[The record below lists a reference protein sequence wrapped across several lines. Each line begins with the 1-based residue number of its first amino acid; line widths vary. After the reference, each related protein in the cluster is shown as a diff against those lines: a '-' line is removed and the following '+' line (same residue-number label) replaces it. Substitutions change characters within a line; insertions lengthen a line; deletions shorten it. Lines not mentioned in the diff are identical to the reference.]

1 MKKDNLNII
10 ERVKAPTP
18 KWFKIVRTIG
28 ITLTAVGGAILAAP
42 VAIPATVITV
52 AGYLALG
59 GTIATAVAQTA
70 IQTEENEN
78 SKTQSVVNSS
88 ENSEK

>member
-1 MKKDNLNII
+1 MKSNSLNLV

-18 KWFKIVRTIG
+18 KWFKIIRTIG

-42 VAIPATVITV
+42 VTIPTTIVTV

-70 IQTEENEN
+70 IQVEESNDTETKTETNKVENE
-78 SKTQSVVNSS
+78 
-88 ENSEK
+88 

>member
-1 MKKDNLNII
+1 MKNNNLNLV

-42 VAIPATVITV
+42 VAIPATIVTV

-70 IQTEENEN
+70 IQAEESNNHEN
-78 SKTQSVVNSS
+78 KDET
-88 ENSEK
+88 KKH

>member
-1 MKKDNLNII
+1 MKNDNLNIV

-42 VAIPATVITV
+42 VAIPATIVTI
-52 AGYLALG
+52 AGYLTLG

-70 IQTEENEN
+70 IQAEE
-78 SKTQSVVNSS
+78 S
-88 ENSEK
+88 EQKQDYEK

>member
-1 MKKDNLNII
+1 MKNDNLNIV

-42 VAIPATVITV
+42 VAIPATIVTV
-52 AGYLALG
+52 AGYLTLG
-59 GTIATAVAQTA
+59 GTITTAVAQTA
-70 IQTEENEN
+70 IQAEE
-78 SKTQSVVNSS
+78 S
-88 ENSEK
+88 EQKQDYEK

>member
-1 MKKDNLNII
+1 MKNNNLNLV

-18 KWFKIVRTIG
+18 KWFKIVRAIG
-28 ITLTAVGGAILAAP
+28 ITLTAVGGAILTAP
-42 VAIPATVITV
+42 VAIPATIVTV

-70 IQTEENEN
+70 IQAEE
-78 SKTQSVVNSS
+78 SKNVKS
-88 ENSEK
+88 EDETKNAKKS